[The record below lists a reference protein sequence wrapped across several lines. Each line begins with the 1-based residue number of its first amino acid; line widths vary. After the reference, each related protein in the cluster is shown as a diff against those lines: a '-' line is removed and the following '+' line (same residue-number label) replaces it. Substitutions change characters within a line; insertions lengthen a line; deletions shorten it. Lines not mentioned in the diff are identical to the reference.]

1 MSTLLVALSTWLHT
15 ISTIVMIGYFVFTSL
30 IFLPVLERRIRAN
43 ELCELLEQVSS
54 RLRPFFGGSL
64 LAFLVTG
71 TYLMV
76 INNNYLG
83 LGHFFANPWS
93 GLMVIKHFL
102 LLPFLAIAVISERA
116 FQRQIG
122 DDNPQALRRFR
133 WSLNIDMLLGLV
145 ILLLTAIAQAQ
156 SSALDL

>member
-30 IFLPVLERRIRAN
+30 IFLPVLERHIRAN

-76 INNNYLG
+76 INENYLG
-83 LGHFFANPWS
+83 LGHFFSNPWS
-93 GLMVIKHFL
+93 SLIVIKHFL
-102 LLPFLAIAVISERA
+102 LVPFLALAVVSERA

-133 WSLNIDMLLGLV
+133 WSLSINMFLGLV
-145 ILLLTAIAQAQ
+145 ILLLTSIAQAQ
-156 SSALDL
+156 